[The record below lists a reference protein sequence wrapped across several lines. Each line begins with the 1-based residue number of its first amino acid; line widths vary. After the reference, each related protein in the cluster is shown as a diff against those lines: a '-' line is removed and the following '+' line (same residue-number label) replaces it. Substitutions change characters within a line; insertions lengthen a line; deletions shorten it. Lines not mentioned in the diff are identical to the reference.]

1 MKNKIF
7 SCLGFCLMLI
17 FVIHHPGN
25 YAWAIDTGWMQQ
37 GVRIWYFGGV
47 DGTGPSASNAGEAYL
62 ITDITDAGVQ
72 VTRHAALTHWT
83 SPQPVQNESH
93 PIDKGPCWIHPV
105 ALQNLKMGDYWMG
118 QEITLITSANYTYE
132 TFPYRLL
139 PAKAL
144 FDLKPVREFVKLSYM
159 IPGFSVGNAY
169 FDAETGLLLYYHA
182 LWGANKMF
190 FILSEINYDFAVKK
204 AFAEDYGPHSGFKS
218 FVSQQSMWD
227 PSGPPGGGS
236 VIIQSLV
243 ETRYGQTIE
252 MVVISSISG
261 PSILLPTRYENYCFF
276 GHVPIL
282 RYMDMEE
289 APNYPLEQ
297 WTPIGQ
303 YLWWWIPPKD
313 LTRNTINVLDIPMT
327 RTSSN
332 PIIFNSTQSPDR
344 FHFSMLQFDSLG
356 YLTLFAA
363 KDPTIGL
370 DLNPGDWLFQNH
382 TTVDG
387 LDYYVNVMGRAVP
400 QGTQPEPQPA
410 QPVSLPGI
418 MNLLLMDEE

>member
-1 MKNKIF
+1 MKNRIF
-7 SCLGFCLMLI
+7 SCIGFCLVLI
-17 FVIHHPGN
+17 IGIYQPSSQ
-25 YAWAIDTGWMQQ
+25 AWAVDAGWMQK

-47 DGTGPSASNAGEAYL
+47 DGAGPAPSNAGEAYL
-62 ITDITDAGVQ
+62 IMDIADASVR
-72 VTRHAALTHWT
+72 VTKHSALNHWT
-83 SPQPVQNESH
+83 NPQPVQNEIH
-93 PIDKGPCWIHPV
+93 PLEKGPCWIHPL
-105 ALQNLKMGDYWMG
+105 ALQSLKMGDYWMG
-118 QEITLITSANYTYE
+118 QEITLITRANYTYE

-144 FDLKPVREFVKLSYM
+144 FDLKPEREFVKLSYM
-159 IPGFSVGNAY
+159 IPGHSVGNAY
-169 FDAETGLLLYYHA
+169 FDADTGLLLYYHA

-190 FILSEINYDFAVKK
+190 FLLSEINYDFAAKK

-218 FVSQQSMWD
+218 FVDQRSFI
-227 PSGPPGGGS
+227 GGLVNIHS
-236 VIIQSLV
+236 IV

-252 MVVISSISG
+252 MAVISSISG

-297 WTPIGQ
+297 WTPIGE

-313 LTRNTINVLDIPMT
+313 LTKNTINVLDVPMT

-332 PIIFNSTQSPDR
+332 PITFTSTQSPDR
-344 FHFSMLQFDSLG
+344 FHFSMLQFDNLG
-356 YLTLFAA
+356 YMTLFGA
-363 KDPTIGL
+363 KDTTIGL
-370 DLNPGDWLFQNH
+370 DLHPENLFIVNN
-382 TTVDG
+382 TIDG
-387 LDYYVNVMGRAVP
+387 LDYYINVMGRAVP
-400 QGTQPEPQPA
+400 EGTHPEPTQPI
-410 QPVSLPGI
+410 SLPGI